1 MTKVNL
7 IHGEGDVLDTHLNIN
22 PFAKKTEEG
31 MLVRGDL
38 TNIDKYVDDAE
49 AEEIIAMDV
58 IDYIPTTKTVES
70 ISNWISK
77 LAIGGRIVIGGIDMI
92 VISKSIADYSLDIA
106 SANLLI
112 HGRQDQPY
120 LIKRASFSAYDLAE
134 YLELMHGLGIV
145 KKDITNYKMFV
156 EAQRTV

>member
-22 PFAKKTEEG
+22 PFTKKTEDG
-31 MLVRGDL
+31 LLVRGDL

-58 IDYIPTTKTVES
+58 IDYISTTKTAET
-70 ISNWISK
+70 IANWISK
-77 LAIGGRIVIGGIDMI
+77 LAIGGRIVIGGIDI
-92 VISKSIADYSLDIA
+92 IAVSKSLADYSLDIA

-112 HGRQDQPY
+112 HGKQDEPY

-134 YLELMHGLGIV
+134 YLEVTYGLGIV
-145 KKDITNYKMFV
+145 KKDIQNYKMFV
-156 EAQRTV
+156 EAQRTI